1 MGSAVNQIGSNT
13 EELMAKLLGMIQTVA
28 QQKASEWEVKI
39 ECNAGIYGRKF
50 NSLKEIFLTG
60 EPFITFFRW

>member
-28 QQKASEWEVKI
+28 QQKASEWAVKI
-39 ECNAGIYGRKF
+39 ECNAGILGRK
-50 NSLKEIFLTG
+50 I
-60 EPFITFFRW
+60 